1 MAGSVACCLSQAA
14 YYIAHIQPNSWSL
27 KVIRW
32 KKNANQPKRRLESV
46 ANQCWRRETRRY
58 LDMLVDAAGYHNT
71 NRRVPFDC
79 STMTLRPSMAMVAG
93 RNGFVALD
101 ESHSC
106 CAVRRCVCV
115 GKCNLQYKAMSNRK
129 HVGKIL
135 AGRLR
140 AATMPIKYEKCQD
153 QCAKPHLRWQ

>member
-1 MAGSVACCLSQAA
+1 MPINRNEGWSQWQTNAGDEKLGATWICWSMRQDTTTPTVA
-14 YYIAHIQPNSWSL
+14 
-27 KVIRW
+27 
-32 KKNANQPKRRLESV
+32 
-46 ANQCWRRETRRY
+46 
-58 LDMLVDAAGYHNT
+58 
-71 NRRVPFDC
+71 VPFDC

-106 CAVRRCVCV
+106 CAVRRCVRV